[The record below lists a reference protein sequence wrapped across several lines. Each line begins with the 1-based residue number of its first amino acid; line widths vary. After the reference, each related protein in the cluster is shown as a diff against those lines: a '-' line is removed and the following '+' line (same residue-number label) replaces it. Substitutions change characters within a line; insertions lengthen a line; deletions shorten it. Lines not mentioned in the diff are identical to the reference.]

1 MFVPGASTVV
11 GNPNNSHFAIFW
23 QSAIFIGLLF
33 LLKKFAWKPILD
45 AVNER
50 ETSIRDALSSVEEA
64 RAEMEKLQ
72 SNNQQILKEAKA
84 EKEALLK
91 EARKTKS
98 ELISSAKQEAQ
109 KEAQK
114 ILSQAQE
121 EIQNEKRTAVIE
133 LNRQVGSI
141 AINIAEKVIQKE
153 LESKEKQIQL
163 VDQLLKDT
171 DLK

>member
-1 MFVPGASTVV
+1 MEKLISEFSLGL
-11 GNPNNSHFAIFW
+11 FFW

-50 ETSIRDALSSVEEA
+50 ETSIKDALSSAEEA
-64 RAEMEKLQ
+64 RAEMEGLQ
-72 SNNQQILKEAKA
+72 SSNQQIIKEAKA

-98 ELISSAKQEAQ
+98 ELISSAKEEAQ

-121 EIQNEKRTAVIE
+121 EIENEKRTAVIE
-133 LNRQVGSI
+133 LKRQVGSI